1 MAINKL
7 KQVKVL
13 LIDVDGVLTDGGI
26 IYDNDGVETKVFNV
40 RDGLGI
46 KLLLKAGIVVGIVT
60 GRASNALHHRCK
72 DLGIDLIFDG
82 VSNKGAILED
92 VLEVTGVRSEQIA
105 FVGDDLPDLPLLKRV
120 GVSIAAGDAQET
132 VVNNVDMVTDSNG
145 GAGVVREVSEAILKA
160 QGLWEGIIEHFLH
173 GQ

>member
-7 KQVKVL
+7 KRVKVL

-105 FVGDDLPDLPLLKRV
+105 FVGDDLPDLSLLKRV
-120 GVSIAAGDAQET
+120 GVSIAAGDAEET